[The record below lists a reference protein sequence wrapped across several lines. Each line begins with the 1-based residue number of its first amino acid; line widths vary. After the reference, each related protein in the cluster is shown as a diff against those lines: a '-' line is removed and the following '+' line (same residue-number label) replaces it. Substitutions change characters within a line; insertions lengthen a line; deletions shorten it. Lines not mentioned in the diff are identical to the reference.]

1 MLYYI
6 SFMFFLGST
15 THSVYIVMSLLKDKV
30 NKKLLS
36 LDHSPDNAANTAA
49 IYLNRLNIITS
60 STKAAI
66 VHGPKLGCP
75 VRNLIMYF

>member
-1 MLYYI
+1 
-6 SFMFFLGST
+6 
-15 THSVYIVMSLLKDKV
+15 MSILREKP
-30 NKKLLS
+30 NKKLLL

-60 STKAAI
+60 SAKAAL

-75 VRNLIMYF
+75 VSS